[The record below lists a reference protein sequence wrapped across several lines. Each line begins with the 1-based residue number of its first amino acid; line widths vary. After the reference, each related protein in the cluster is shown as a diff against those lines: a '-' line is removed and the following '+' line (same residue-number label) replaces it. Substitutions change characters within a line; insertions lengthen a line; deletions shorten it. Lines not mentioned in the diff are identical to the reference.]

1 MRNLIAFYLRF
12 RIFLVFAA
20 LQAIALSTYFSY
32 SDFPRLQFLT
42 TASNVNAK
50 VLKVRND
57 VTKHFNLSETNRRL
71 QWENRALRQQLK
83 ESLYKKNNGEITVND
98 TTYRQQ
104 YTYIPAT
111 VINNTFD
118 KRNNYMTIN
127 IGKNQGIK
135 RGWGVFSSK
144 GVVGIVH
151 YAGDNYSIVKTVLT
165 KDINIDVMLD
175 PGGSFGLLKWNGLH
189 PRKATVTGISND
201 MRVKR
206 WSRVITRG
214 GSGIFPR
221 GILVGKVQRRSYIEG
236 KPLWDITVLLAEDLR
251 SIQHVYVVK
260 NLMQEELNDVE
271 NHIPEDK
278 EEEPL

>member
-20 LQAIALSTYFSY
+20 LQAIALATYFSY

-50 VLKVRND
+50 VLAVRDD

-83 ESLYKKNNGEITVND
+83 ESLYKKNSGSITVND
-98 TTYRQQ
+98 TVYDQQ
-104 YTYIPAT
+104 YTYFPAT

-118 KRNNYMTIN
+118 KRNNYMTID
-127 IGKNQGIK
+127 IGKNQGIQ
-135 RGWGVFSSK
+135 RGWGVFSSR
-144 GVVGIVH
+144 GVVGVVH

-260 NLMQEELNDVE
+260 NAKQWELNNIE
-271 NHIPEDK
+271 SHIPVDK
-278 EEEPL
+278 EEEPY